1 MEARKFTQI
10 IFVLAVSFGCF
21 IHGTTVSY
29 PSVLMPGLEKTNA
42 TKAAAGNNSNSSS
55 SSGDIFPET
64 LPFFVYDDDISLMG
78 EQRGLA

>member
-29 PSVLMPGLEKTNA
+29 PSVLMPGLKKTNA
-42 TKAAAGNNSNSSS
+42 SAGNSSNSS

-64 LPFFVYDDDISLMG
+64 LPFFVYKDDISLMG
-78 EQRGLA
+78 EWRLER